1 MTDTPHDP
9 LYDPGHDGDLDDPST
24 GERVAKALARAGVAS
39 RREVER
45 LIEAGRVAI
54 NGKVLTTPAVK
65 VGPGDFLTVDGKL
78 VAEREATR
86 VFRYHKPTGLMTTH
100 NDPKERP
107 TVFQALPRDL
117 PRLISVGRLDLNS
130 EGLLLLTNDGE
141 LSRKLEAPNNGWV
154 RRYRVRAFGNTDQA
168 RLDRLKDGVTIEGV
182 RYGSIDAKLD
192 KAQDKAGTGGKNIWI
207 TISLTEGKN
216 REIRRVLEHLDLKV
230 NRLIRLSY
238 GPFALATLLP
248 GQVEEVGPRVIRE
261 LLADL
266 VAEEDMPKGD
276 KPQFIGIADPLHAPG
291 TAKGGELQR
300 RAIKSAPL
308 PKVLEPGERTVE
320 KPVYKAGWAKPKK
333 KVVIAGVKPIK
344 RAPKSIE
351 SKMIGPDPHSP
362 RGAKAAPKSFGAKA
376 AGGVA
381 SARSFDK
388 AGAKSA
394 PASGFERRS
403 AEKAWSKPSAG
414 KSAGSGA
421 AKPFDRSAAKPS
433 SAKPARTG
441 GFEARSAEPVKGKP
455 FAAKSFDRPDAKPSS
470 AKPARASFEARSGEP
485 GKAGGKPYA
494 GKPAGPGGAKAFS
507 KPGAKPA
514 AGKPTR
520 AAPAA
525 FDAKPGAPRPYKGPK
540 TPR

>member
-1 MTDTPHDP
+1 MTSTPHDP
-9 LYDPGHDGDLDDPST
+9 LYDPGQDGDLDDPST

-65 VGPGDFLTVDGKL
+65 IGPGDFLTVDGKL
-78 VAEREATR
+78 VAEREPTR

-107 TVFQALPRDL
+107 TVFQALPREL

-182 RYGSIDAKLD
+182 RYGSIEAKLD
-192 KAQDKAGTGGKNIWI
+192 KAQDKVGGKNIWI

-351 SKMIGPDPHSP
+351 TKMIGPDPLSP
-362 RGAKAAPKSFGAKA
+362 RGARPSTAAKSFGAKA

-388 AGAKSA
+388 AGGKPSTSGK
-394 PASGFERRS
+394 PARAGGFEGRS
-403 AEKAWSKPSAG
+403 ADPARTGGKPFAG
-414 KSAGSGA
+414 KPAGTGA
-421 AKPFDRSAAKPS
+421 AKPFDRSGSKPS
-433 SAKPARTG
+433 SAKPPRSAASEFETRSEGPARTG
-441 GFEARSAEPVKGKP
+441 GKP
-455 FAAKSFDRPDAKPSS
+455 F
-470 AKPARASFEARSGEP
+470 G
-485 GKAGGKPYA
+485 
-494 GKPAGPGGAKAFS
+494 

-514 AGKPTR
+514 AGKPAR
-520 AAPAA
+520 SAPAA
-525 FDAKPGAPRPYKGPK
+525 FDAKLGAPRPYKGPK
-540 TPR
+540 KPR

>member
-9 LYDPGHDGDLDDPST
+9 LYDPGHDGDLDDPAT

-78 VAEREATR
+78 LAEREPTR
-86 VFRYHKPTGLMTTH
+86 LFRYNKPTGLMTTH
-100 NDPKERP
+100 NDPKGRP
-107 TVFQALPRDL
+107 TVFQSLPKEL

-154 RRYRVRAFGNTDQA
+154 RRYRVRAFGHTDQA

-182 RYGSIDAKLD
+182 RYGSIEAKLD
-192 KAQDKAGTGGKNIWI
+192 KAQDKAGGGKNIWI

-238 GPFALATLLP
+238 GPFALATLMP

-261 LLADL
+261 LLAGL
-266 VAEEDMPKGD
+266 VADEDMPTGD
-276 KPQFIGIADPLHAPG
+276 RPQFIGVADPLHAPG

-308 PKVLEPGERTVE
+308 PKVLEPGERTLE
-320 KPVYKAGWAKPKK
+320 KPVYKPGWAKPKK

-351 SKMIGPDPHSP
+351 TKMIGPKPDHLAP
-362 RGAKAAPKSFGAKA
+362 RGAKAATGPKSFGAKA

-381 SARSFDK
+381 GARSFDK
-388 AGAKSA
+388 AG
-394 PASGFERRS
+394 
-403 AEKAWSKPSAG
+403 G
-414 KSAGSGA
+414 KSS
-421 AKPFDRSAAKPS
+421 
-433 SAKPARTG
+433 PARP
-441 GFEARSAEPVKGKP
+441 EASKTAGKP
-455 FAAKSFDRPDAKPSS
+455 F
-470 AKPARASFEARSGEP
+470 
-485 GKAGGKPYA
+485 A
-494 GKPAGPGGAKAFS
+494 GKPAGAGGKSFA

-525 FDAKPGAPRPYKGPK
+525 FETRPGAPRPYKAPK
-540 TPR
+540 KPR

>member
-1 MTDTPHDP
+1 MTSTPHDP

-54 NGKVLTTPAVK
+54 NGKVLATPAVK

-78 VAEREATR
+78 VAEREPTR
-86 VFRYHKPTGLMTTH
+86 MFRYHKPTGLMTTH
-100 NDPKERP
+100 NDPKQRP
-107 TVFQALPRDL
+107 TVFQALPREL

-154 RRYRVRAFGNTDQA
+154 RRYRVRAFGHTDQA

-182 RYGSIDAKLD
+182 RYGPIEAKLD
-192 KAQDKAGTGGKNIWI
+192 KAQDKVGGKNIWI

-230 NRLIRLSY
+230 NRLIRLAY
-238 GPFALATLLP
+238 GPFALATLMP

-266 VAEEDMPKGD
+266 IAPEDLPVGD
-276 KPQFIGIADPLHAPG
+276 RPQFIGVADPLHAPG

-308 PKVLEPGERTVE
+308 PKVTEPGGRTEE

-333 KVVIAGVKPIK
+333 KVVIAGAKPVK

-351 SKMIGPDPHSP
+351 TKMIGPKPEP
-362 RGAKAAPKSFGAKA
+362 
-376 AGGVA
+376 
-381 SARSFDK
+381 
-388 AGAKSA
+388 
-394 PASGFERRS
+394 
-403 AEKAWSKPSAG
+403 KAWS
-414 KSAGSGA
+414 
-421 AKPFDRSAAKPS
+421 
-433 SAKPARTG
+433 G
-441 GFEARSAEPVKGKP
+441 G
-455 FAAKSFDRPDAKPSS
+455 
-470 AKPARASFEARSGEP
+470 
-485 GKAGGKPYA
+485 
-494 GKPAGPGGAKAFS
+494 
-507 KPGAKPA
+507 KPA
-514 AGKPTR
+514 AGKTFG
-520 AAPAA
+520 AKSAGPARDGKPLGA
-525 FDAKPGAPRPYKGPK
+525 RSVGPAKAGAKPLGKPSRSASPAFETKAAGPRPYKGPK

>member
-1 MTDTPHDP
+1 MRPAPEGTTMTSTPHDP
-9 LYDPGHDGDLDDPST
+9 LYDPGLDGDLDDPST

-65 VGPGDFLTVDGKL
+65 IAPGDFLTVDGKL
-78 VAEREATR
+78 VAEREPTR

-107 TVFQALPRDL
+107 TVFQALPREL

-141 LSRKLEAPNNGWV
+141 LSRKLEAPNNGWI

-182 RYGSIDAKLD
+182 RYGSIEARLD
-192 KAQDKAGTGGKNIWI
+192 KAQDKVGGKNIWI

-261 LLADL
+261 LLAGL

-308 PKVLEPGERTVE
+308 PKAPVEGERSE
-320 KPVYKAGWAKPKK
+320 DKPVYKPGWAKPKK

-344 RAPKSIE
+344 RAPKGIE
-351 SKMIGPDPHSP
+351 SKMIGPDPLSP
-362 RGAKAAPKSFGAKA
+362 RGAKSSTAAKSFGARA

-388 AGAKSA
+388 AGAKTGAKTGDRAGAKSA

-414 KSAGSGA
+414 KRPGSSEA
-421 AKPFDRSAAKPS
+421 RPFDRSD
-433 SAKPARTG
+433 AKPAS
-441 GFEARSAEPVKGKP
+441 ARP
-455 FAAKSFDRPDAKPSS
+455 
-470 AKPARASFEARSGEP
+470 
-485 GKAGGKPYA
+485 
-494 GKPAGPGGAKAFS
+494 
-507 KPGAKPA
+507 
-514 AGKPTR
+514 
-520 AAPAA
+520 
-525 FDAKPGAPRPYKGPK
+525 
-540 TPR
+540 